1 MLRYVI
7 RRVLYAIPILIGVSL
22 LTFVLFYV
30 SASPQQ
36 IARNNLSA
44 KNPTEKQIDDW
55 MAQHGYNKPL
65 PEQFATH
72 MQSLLLLRFGKSDAS
87 NGEDIWERIR
97 TGAPPSFMI
106 ASLIFVASLITTIC
120 GALLFAYFRGTYVDY
135 WGTFLCVLLMS
146 VVYIVYIVAGQF
158 LLGKVLKYAPLAG
171 FRSGLDSWK
180 FVIVPT
186 VIGVISGFG
195 GATRLYRTFLLDE
208 MNQDYVR
215 TARAKGVS
223 EQRILFRHVLKNA
236 AIPILTS
243 SAAAIPAL
251 FLGSLVTETFFNI
264 PGLGSYT
271 VDAINSQDFAVVRAM
286 VFLGALLTIVGYIL
300 TDISYALVDPR
311 VRLE

>member
-7 RRVLYAIPILIGVSL
+7 RRILYAFPILIGVSL
-22 LTFVLFYV
+22 LTFVLFYA

-36 IARNNLSA
+36 IARNNISA
-44 KNPTEKQIDDW
+44 KNPSPKVIHDW
-55 MAQHGYNKPL
+55 LAQHGYDRPL
-65 PEQFATH
+65 PEQFAHH
-72 MQSLLLLRFGKSDAS
+72 MGSLLLLKFGKSDS
-87 NGEDIWERIR
+87 NNGEDIWGRIR
-97 TGAPPSFMI
+97 AGAPPSFMI
-106 ASLIFVASLITTIC
+106 AGLTFVASLITTIC

-135 WGTFLCVLLMS
+135 WGTFLCVLMMS
-146 VVYIVYIVAGQF
+146 VVYIVYIVSGQF

-171 FRSGLDSWK
+171 FREGIDAWK

-186 VIGVISGFG
+186 FIGVVSGFG
-195 GATRLYRTFLLDE
+195 GSTRLYRTFMLDE

-271 VDAINSQDFAVVRAM
+271 VDAINGQDFAVVRAM
-286 VFLGALLTIVGYIL
+286 VFLGSLLTIVGFII

>member
-22 LTFVLFYV
+22 LTFCLFHV

-44 KNPTEKQIDDW
+44 KDPTEKQINDW
-55 MAQHGYNKPL
+55 MAQHGYDKPL
-65 PEQFATH
+65 SEQFATH

-87 NGEDIWERIR
+87 GGEDIWERIR

-146 VVYIVYIVAGQF
+146 VVYIVYIVAGQY

-223 EQRILFRHVLKNA
+223 EPQILFKHVLKNA